1 MEQKIGN
8 CRGND
13 MERLKSYCADVCF
26 IDGLK
31 TFIISPSKFD
41 DILKDNELLKYL
53 KKLNKD
59 IVPFIN
65 ISRAVGT
72 SKIYLAFVN
81 LPVKVERFQWV
92 PVHCYKNG
100 NQFYHVHY
108 RDTWMCK
115 ECKYIINKP
124 SVMPM
129 VEVDSI
135 IYKQCE
141 NKYPDIPL
149 IFQKE
154 KCPKCGRVLQNHLLI
169 IE

>member
-1 MEQKIGN
+1 
-8 CRGND
+8 

-26 IDGLK
+26 IDGLE

-53 KKLNKD
+53 KKSNKD

-65 ISRAVGT
+65 ISREVGT
-72 SKIYLAFVN
+72 NKIYLAFVN
-81 LPVKVERFQWV
+81 LPAKVERFQWL

-100 NQFYHVHY
+100 NQFYHVDY
-108 RDTWMCK
+108 RNTWMCR
-115 ECKYIINKP
+115 ECKHIMNKP
-124 SVMPM
+124 IVMPM
-129 VEVDSI
+129 VEVDST
-135 IYKQCE
+135 IYNQCE
-141 NKYPDIPL
+141 RKYPDIPL

-154 KCPKCGRVLQNHLLI
+154 KCPKCGMVLQNHLII